1 MTAKEAYDLVKK
13 KHPGAKI
20 TRMVDYDAS
29 SFVLTVLEDG
39 MKERFVDPFVKVNKA
54 TGYLSNFLPAAHMKE
69 WHEAISKRT
78 IDITKIGKEVGS
90 IETKRN

>member
-1 MTAKEAYDLVKK
+1 MTAKEAYELVKK
-13 KHPGAKI
+13 KHPEAKI

-29 SFVLTVLEDG
+29 SFVVTVLDQD
-39 MKERFVDPFVKVNKA
+39 MKEKYVDPFIKVDKA
-54 TGYLSNFLPAAHMKE
+54 TGYLSNFLPSAHMKE

-78 IDITKIGKEVGS
+78 VNIGKEVGS